1 MRKSVFLITSKR
13 TFLWIRRSD
22 LPPEFREPTT
32 PKSDDAAAGPT
43 TANTFRGDFQQ
54 LIDKLE
60 ALEIPEDEHGCKDI
74 ATVMKTIKA
83 DYGSDSLTVLTS
95 KSLTLKRD
103 FGTPQS
109 SRSSPAPTLKVHGSG
124 SKVENEE
131 PKAELIEKNSEDL
144 TYLRRA
150 HSGLLVDDF
159 REMFNLDESPWK
171 IAKAFANK
179 SVNKYLDIDKV
190 PSGQDEIQ
198 VKKAMSYWISLTES
212 MDKVDG
218 KDSQYKSREKRGE
231 VVALLRWQIAD
242 RRKSRR
248 REDSA

>member
-1 MRKSVFLITSKR
+1 M
-13 TFLWIRRSD
+13 FLWIRRSD
-22 LPPEFREPTT
+22 LPPEFREATT

-95 KSLTLKRD
+95 KSLALKRD

-109 SRSSPAPTLKVHGSG
+109 SRSSPAPTLKVHDSG

-131 PKAELIEKNSEDL
+131 PKAEPIEKNSEDL
-144 TYLRRA
+144 TYDELTLA
-150 HSGLLVDDF
+150 CSWMISGKCSTWMRPTGKSPRHLPISPSTSISTSTRF
-159 REMFNLDESPWK
+159 RP
-171 IAKAFANK
+171 
-179 SVNKYLDIDKV
+179 
-190 PSGQDEIQ
+190 
-198 VKKAMSYWISLTES
+198 
-212 MDKVDG
+212 G
-218 KDSQYKSREKRGE
+218 KMRFR
-231 VVALLRWQIAD
+231 
-242 RRKSRR
+242 
-248 REDSA
+248 